1 MIYKEKE
8 KYIHK
13 KRKANNSNNKVYIMN
28 FNIHRNEILPSL
40 QAICGVI
47 DRRQALPILSNLL
60 IVAEKGKIIFTGTDM
75 EVEMVT
81 EINHPSETQGEI
93 TVPARKLLD
102 ICRALP
108 DDSNINFSFNRDQ
121 VLVKSG
127 KSKFTLAT
135 LPATEFPS
143 TEVLGSSNK
152 ISLPQEELKTLL
164 EDTMFS
170 MAQQDVRYY
179 LNGLLLELEKNS
191 LRAVATDGHRL
202 ALKEISLKTGIEEPQ
217 QIIIPRKGVIELIRL
232 LDSDDKKVS
241 IEVSR
246 NHIRVSKEKLQ
257 FTSKLIDGK
266 FPDYQKVI
274 PKEGAHPVKTNREI
288 LKQGLI
294 RASILSNEKYKGV
307 RLVLQH
313 DQLKAFAHNPEQEE
327 AEEEI
332 EINYKGD
339 DIEIGFNVT
348 YLLDALSTIKTEQVI
363 LNISDPNS
371 SCLVL
376 PDDETECKYVVMP
389 MRL

>member
-1 MIYKEKE
+1 
-8 KYIHK
+8 
-13 KRKANNSNNKVYIMN
+13 MN
-28 FNIHRNEILPSL
+28 FNITRNEILPPL
-40 QAICGVI
+40 QAVCGVV

-60 IVAEKGKIIFTGTDM
+60 IVAEKEKIVFTGTDM

-81 EINHPSETQGEI
+81 TINHSTDAPGEI
-93 TVPARKLLD
+93 SVPARKLLD
-102 ICRALP
+102 ICKALP
-108 DDSNINFSFNRDQ
+108 EDSDIGLSFTKDQ

-135 LPATEFPS
+135 LPANEFPS
-143 TEVLGSSNK
+143 TEALGTSSK
-152 ISLPQEELKTLL
+152 ITLPQEEFKDLL

-179 LNGLLLELEKNS
+179 LNGLLLELGEKT

-202 ALKEISLKTGIEEPQ
+202 ALKEITVETGLTESQ

-232 LDSDDKKVS
+232 LDGDDKEIS
-241 IEVSR
+241 IEVSQ
-246 NHIRVSKEKLQ
+246 NHIRVSKDTIQ

-266 FPDYQKVI
+266 FPDYQRVI
-274 PKEGAHPVKTNREI
+274 PKEGAHPVKTSREI
-288 LKQGLI
+288 LKQGLV

-307 RLVLQH
+307 RLILKNNL
-313 DQLKAFAHNPEQEE
+313 LKAFAHNPEQEE

-332 EINYKGD
+332 EVEYAGD
-339 DIEIGFNVT
+339 EIEIGFNVT
-348 YLLDALSTIKTEQVI
+348 YLLDALSAIKTEQVI

>member
-1 MIYKEKE
+1 VVGLI
-8 KYIHK
+8 IVIIGL
-13 KRKANNSNNKVYIMN
+13 NIMN
-28 FNIHRNEILPSL
+28 FNITRSEILPSL
-40 QAICGVI
+40 QTVCGVI

-60 IVAEKGKIIFTGTDM
+60 IVAEKDKLVLTGTDM

-81 EINHPSETQGEI
+81 TISHQPETSGEI

-102 ICRALP
+102 ICKALP
-108 DDSNINFSFNRDQ
+108 EDSKIGLNFNKDQ

-135 LPATEFPS
+135 LPATEYPS
-143 TEVLGSSNK
+143 TEALGNSSQ
-152 ISLPQEELKTLL
+152 IMLPQKEFKALL

-179 LNGLLLELEKNS
+179 LNGLLLELDKNS

-202 ALKEISLKTGIEEPQ
+202 ALKEIKVKTGIEEAQ

-232 LDSDDKKVS
+232 LDGEDENINV
-241 IEVSR
+241 EVSQ
-246 NHIRVSKEKLQ
+246 NHIRVSKDKVQ

-266 FPDYQKVI
+266 FPDYQRVI
-274 PKEGAHPVKTNREI
+274 PKEGDHPVKTNRDT

-294 RASILSNEKYKGV
+294 RASILSNEKYKGI
-307 RLVLQH
+307 RLVLQN
-313 DQLKAFAHNPEQEE
+313 DMLKAFAHNPEQEE

-348 YLLDALSTIKTEQVI
+348 YLLDALSSIKTEDVI
-363 LNISDPNS
+363 INISDPNS
-371 SCLVL
+371 SCLIL
-376 PDDETECKYVVMP
+376 PDDDTDCKYVVMP

>member
-1 MIYKEKE
+1 
-8 KYIHK
+8 
-13 KRKANNSNNKVYIMN
+13 MN
-28 FNIHRNEILPSL
+28 FNINRNEILPSL
-40 QAICGVI
+40 QTVCSVI
-47 DRRQALPILSNLL
+47 NRRQSLPILNNLL
-60 IVAEKGKIIFTGTDM
+60 IVVEKGKIILTGTDM

-81 EINHPSETQGEI
+81 EINHSSETQGEI

-108 DDSNINFSFNRDQ
+108 DESNINLSFNKDRI
-121 VLVKSG
+121 LVKAG

-143 TEVLGSSNK
+143 TEALGSSIK
-152 ISLPQEELKTLL
+152 ISLPQDEFKALL

-202 ALKEISLKTGIEEPQ
+202 ALKEIKVKTGIEEPQ
-217 QIIIPRKGVIELIRL
+217 QIIIPRKGVVELVRL
-232 LDSDDKKVS
+232 LDGDDKNVS
-241 IEVSR
+241 IEVSQ

-274 PKEGAHPVKTNREI
+274 PKEGAHPVITNRER

-294 RASILSNEKYKGV
+294 RASILSNEKYKGI

-332 EINYKGD
+332 EINYEGD
-339 DIEIGFNVT
+339 EIEIGFNVT
-348 YLLDALSTIKTEQVI
+348 YLLDALSIIKTEQVI

-376 PDDETECKYVVMP
+376 PDNETECKYVVMP